1 MNAWSRFW
9 RKGHITSFAQYFSDG
24 YGKAIQDWLDDV
36 DNQIH
41 QLDHHTVLEL
51 CSGNCSLLPFV
62 IDAVEAF
69 DYIGIDSADV
79 SLPEVMKR
87 RLTASHNKATVAS
100 NVSVESLPNI
110 IQNVTLA
117 LSIYGIEYSRIEET
131 VSGLLPRMRPQ
142 GKLFGLIH
150 HSESEVKQSA
160 LRMLDQYNQIDL
172 DTINDSL
179 NTLNRTSDCPEAK
192 NKFNSICDK
201 YMHGIT
207 SQTRN
212 RFMVE
217 RVLRSLSFFEMT
229 NISFEDKASFIDELE
244 QEAFA
249 ERLCNEQMV
258 NSAKTKSEMYDLADY
273 MRSIGWANV
282 FFKEQTYQGAIL
294 GWSLTATVN

>member
-9 RKGHITSFAQYFSDG
+9 RKGHVTSFAEYFSHG
-24 YGKAIQDWLDDV
+24 YGKAIQGWLDDV

-62 IDAVEAF
+62 IDAVERF
-69 DYIGIDSADV
+69 DYTGIDSADV
-79 SLPEVMKR
+79 CLPEGIKR
-87 RLTASHNKATVAS
+87 RLTASHNNISVVS

-131 VSGLLPRMRPQ
+131 VSVLLPRMVPR
-142 GKLFGLIH
+142 GKLFSLLH
-150 HSESEVKQSA
+150 HSESEVKQGA
-160 LRMLDQYNQIDL
+160 LHMLDQYNQFDL
-172 DTINDSL
+172 DTIHNSL
-179 NTLNRTSDCPEAK
+179 NTLNRTNDCPEAK
-192 NKFNSICDK
+192 KNFNSICDK
-201 YMHGIT
+201 YMRGIT
-207 SQTRN
+207 SQCRN

-229 NISFEDKASFIDELE
+229 DSSFEDRASFIDELE
-244 QEAFA
+244 QESIA
-249 ERLCNEQMV
+249 ERLCNEQMIS
-258 NSAKTKSEMYDLADY
+258 SAKTKSEMHDLADY